1 MLAVPLNAT
10 RGVVLCHP
18 HPLYGGTMDVPLIVA
33 TATALQDAG
42 VATLRFNFR
51 GTGRSEGDHD
61 EGRGERDDARAAVAF
76 LAERSGASDLALAGY
91 SFGAMVALAAG
102 AEDAR
107 VGRLV
112 AIAPPIASFDLSFLV
127 ACRRPKLFIAGDR
140 DAYCPI
146 VGLERTL
153 AAIAEPCELVR
164 LPGIDHFFMG
174 AESEVARHV
183 VRFVAAQ

>member
-1 MLAVPLNAT
+1 
-10 RGVVLCHP
+10 
-18 HPLYGGTMDVPLIVA
+18 
-33 TATALQDAG
+33 
-42 VATLRFNFR
+42 LRFNFR

-61 EGRGERDDARAAVAF
+61 EGRGERDDACAAVAL

-91 SFGAMVALAAG
+91 SFGAMMALAAG

-112 AIAPPIASFDLSFLV
+112 AIAPPIASFDLSFLA
-127 ACRRPKLFIAGDR
+127 ACRRPTLFIAGDR
-140 DAYCPI
+140 DPYCPI
-146 VGLERTL
+146 DRLERTL
-153 AAIAEPCELVR
+153 AAIAEPHELVR
-164 LPGIDHFFMG
+164 LPGIDHFFAG

>member
-1 MLAVPLNAT
+1 MLAIPPNAT
-10 RGVVLCHP
+10 RAVVLCHP

-33 TATALQDAG
+33 TANALQDAG

-51 GTGRSEGDHD
+51 GTGRSAGVHD

-76 LAERSGASDLALAGY
+76 LAERSGAADVALAGY

-112 AIAPPIASFDLSFLV
+112 AIAPPIAAFDLAFP
-127 ACRRPKLFIAGDR
+127 ATCRRPKLFIAGDR
-140 DAYCPI
+140 DPYCPI
-146 VGLERTL
+146 ATLERTL
-153 AAIAEPCELVR
+153 AAIAEPRELVR
-164 LPGIDHFFMG
+164 LPGIDHFFAG
-174 AESEVARHV
+174 AELEVARHV
-183 VRFVAAQ
+183 VRFVVAR